1 MEAAVRWSPHSTAER
16 RRFLLVDVAESSL
29 TLNEVNSELK
39 PGPLSFQPISS
50 RRKLPPF
57 GAFAGSPVQESLV
70 ALGHVSGN
78 ASVVDLSNERPR
90 TEQPLTFKTKQQRKC
105 NSVALSSQNWLAVA
119 LDKTRSD
126 VCLNIYDVASEAQ
139 EPVRRLCP
147 AELVS

>member
-29 TLNEVNSELK
+29 TLNEVNSDLK

-57 GAFAGSPVQESLV
+57 GAFAWSPVQESLV

-78 ASVVDLSNERPR
+78 ASV
-90 TEQPLTFKTKQQRKC
+90 
-105 NSVALSSQNWLAVA
+105 
-119 LDKTRSD
+119 
-126 VCLNIYDVASEAQ
+126 
-139 EPVRRLCP
+139 
-147 AELVS
+147 